1 MHAPA
6 FKALCHKFKGRFMSV
21 FKTQSC
27 SFLNFNLKLTAF
39 S

>member
-1 MHAPA
+1 MHALA
-6 FKALCHKFKGRFMSV
+6 FEALCHIFKGRFMSV

-27 SFLNFNLKLTAF
+27 SFLNFSLKLTAF